1 MTYLA
6 CQGVFKQVFLKCPG
20 HLTIIYDMA
29 KAQAATKAKHPIQVA
44 ARRSGLSADVIR
56 VWERR
61 YGAVKPERS
70 GTNRRLY
77 SDEDVERL
85 LLLGQ
90 VTRAGRRIGDVAGL
104 ALKELRDM
112 ANEDKLAAN
121 KAGPL
126 ASARPRTQPARNYLE
141 ACLDAIDQMDSVALD
156 AVLSNASVDLS
167 VPMLLEQLLMPLM
180 REIGERWHDGTFRVA
195 HEHLAS
201 ALVRSFMGALRNVG
215 PPPAGAPEIIVATPA
230 GTRHE
235 IGALMVA
242 VLAASDGWRVTY
254 LGPDLP
260 AEDIAAA
267 TKSKGARAV
276 ALSIVYPTD
285 DPQLGRELKRLGG
298 QLGRDVSLLVGGAS
312 AHAYREVLDDI
323 GALVTPDVSNLRA
336 ELQKLRAAHVTA

>member
-1 MTYLA
+1 
-6 CQGVFKQVFLKCPG
+6 
-20 HLTIIYDMA
+20 MA
-29 KAQAATKAKHPIQVA
+29 DTRTTSEAKHPIQVA

-61 YGAVKPERS
+61 YGAVEPRRS

-104 ALKELRDM
+104 TLKALKNM
-112 ANEDKLAAN
+112 AEEDRRAAGR
-121 KAGPL
+121 AGPL
-126 ASARPRTQPARNYLE
+126 RSAKSRSQPARRHLE
-141 ACLDAIDQMDSVALD
+141 ACLEAIDRMDGVALD
-156 AVLSNASVDLS
+156 GALANASVDLS
-167 VPMLLEQLLMPLM
+167 VPILMEQLLMPLM
-180 REIGERWHDGTFRVA
+180 NEIGERWHDGTSRVA
-195 HEHLAS
+195 HEHLAT
-201 ALVRSFMGALRNVG
+201 AQVRSFMGALRSAG
-215 PPPAGAPEIIVATPA
+215 PSPEGAPEIIVATPA

-260 AEDIAAA
+260 AEDITAAA
-267 TKSKGARAV
+267 RRKGARAV

-285 DPQLGRELKRLGG
+285 DPQLGPELKRLGG
-298 QLGRDVSLLVGGAS
+298 QLGTDVSLLVGGAS
-312 AHAYREVLDDI
+312 ANAYREVLDEI
-323 GALVTPDVSNLRA
+323 GAVVTPDVTSLRA
-336 ELQKLRAAHVTA
+336 ELQRLRAEPGTA